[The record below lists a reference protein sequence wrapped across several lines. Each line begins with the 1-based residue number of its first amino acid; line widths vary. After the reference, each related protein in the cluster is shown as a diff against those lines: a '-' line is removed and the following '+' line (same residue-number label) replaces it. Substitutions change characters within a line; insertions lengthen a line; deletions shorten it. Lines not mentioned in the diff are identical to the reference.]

1 MDMPEQ
7 KTLDKMQKF
16 VDRFR
21 EKTGTFGYPDA
32 KITEILVE
40 GLAGNVEEVG
50 RPMCP
55 CQFFPEGKVEAA
67 KSSEWACPCWEF
79 QIWKYCH

>member
-1 MDMPEQ
+1 MPEQ
-7 KTLDKMQKF
+7 TTLDKMQKF

-32 KITEILVE
+32 NITNILVE
-40 GLAGNVEEVG
+40 GLATNVEEVG

-55 CQFFPEGKVEAA
+55 CQF
-67 KSSEWACPCWEF
+67 
-79 QIWKYCH
+79 

>member
-1 MDMPEQ
+1 MDMAEQ

-32 KITEILVE
+32 NITEVLVE

-50 RPMCP
+50 RPMSP
-55 CQFFPEGKVEAA
+55 CQFYPEGEAEAA